1 MDLFGK
7 KAQAENVE
15 LKKKVAELENEKY
28 DLQTQSTDYAE
39 RLLECKRENREHR
52 DKIAKLNASLSKHEV
67 REWRV
72 KELEDILARKEV
84 EYKTTID
91 KLNKLLE
98 EKNIEHTELYSK
110 YKELENMNNCNL
122 EAAQTLK
129 EDLETEKNSCEWYSD
144 KLTHRTAQLE
154 KKEKELEI
162 YKKNNKKLD
171 TLWKL
176 SEKKEKEAKEQ
187 LEDYSNTI
195 RLQCDRID
203 AINTEKAD
211 LELQIKSLVASNKA
225 KQIEIDRLKED
236 KDGKLYLDREKE
248 EIKKLE
254 NIANNTKKGR
264 IKSKNL
270 KKSIDI
276 RKNAID
282 RVQE

>member
-28 DLQTQSTDYAE
+28 DLQTKSTDYAE

-52 DKIAKLNASLSKHEV
+52 DEIAKLHVSLNKHEV
-67 REWRV
+67 KEWRV

-84 EYKTTID
+84 EYKTSTD

-98 EKNIEHTELYSK
+98 EKTIEHTELYSK
-110 YKELENMNNCNL
+110 YKEMENMNNCNL
-122 EAAQTLK
+122 EAAQTLQK
-129 EDLETEKNSCEWYSD
+129 D
-144 KLTHRTAQLE
+144 
-154 KKEKELEI
+154 
-162 YKKNNKKLD
+162 
-171 TLWKL
+171 
-176 SEKKEKEAKEQ
+176 

-211 LELQIKSLVASNKA
+211 LELQIKSLLASNKA

-254 NIANNTKKGR
+254 GIANNTKKGR

-282 RVQE
+282 RIQE

>member
-52 DKIAKLNASLSKHEV
+52 DEIAKLHVSLSKHEV

-84 EYKTTID
+84 EYKTSTD

-98 EKNIEHTELYSK
+98 EKTIEHTELYSK

-122 EAAQTLK
+122 EAAQTLQK
-129 EDLETEKNSCEWYSD
+129 D
-144 KLTHRTAQLE
+144 
-154 KKEKELEI
+154 
-162 YKKNNKKLD
+162 
-171 TLWKL
+171 
-176 SEKKEKEAKEQ
+176 
-187 LEDYSNTI
+187 LEDYANTI
-195 RLQCDRID
+195 KLQCDRID
-203 AINTEKAD
+203 AISTEKAD

-270 KKSIDI
+270 KKSINI

>member
-15 LKKKVAELENEKY
+15 LQQNIKALEERLVGAKKLYEEKVEEYLKLQESKNYRIKNLEEEIDFLGENEK
-28 DLQTQSTDYAE
+28 
-39 RLLECKRENREHR
+39 
-52 DKIAKLNASLSKHEV
+52 
-67 REWRV
+67 
-72 KELEDILARKEV
+72 
-84 EYKTTID
+84 

-98 EKNIEHTELYSK
+98 EKTIEHTGLYSK
-110 YKELENMNNCNL
+110 YKEMENMNNCNL
-122 EAAQTLK
+122 EAVQTLK
-129 EDLETEKNSCEWYSD
+129 EDLEKEKNSCEWYSD

-162 YKKNNKKLD
+162 YKENNKKLD

-211 LELQIKSLVASNKA
+211 LELQIKSLLASNKA